1 MLSRSGVLQGCA
13 PRRIFIS
20 PAVGP
25 TFGLTHKWAKSQG
38 CDSSRC
44 NLRYCFPLNQAASLK
59 VA

>member
-25 TFGLTHKWAKSQG
+25 TFGLTQKWAKSQG
-38 CDSSRC
+38 CDSLPDATS
-44 NLRYCFPLNQAASLK
+44 NIKATL
-59 VA
+59 